1 MSRVREG
8 EIVVKKSNH
17 VTIVGLGSNG
27 RNLARVLKDSDI
39 PYVVLELNPDAVR
52 KSKRKGEPIYYGDGT
67 SPEMLRKLGIL
78 WARVLVIAISDPSA
92 TRRIVEI
99 ARMENPRIHIM
110 VRTRYVSEIEEL
122 VSLGADEVRKEGYRT
137 LRTDL
142 TAKTR
147 VGMACLMV
155 EGLEMDSYLVDERSW
170 LIGKSIRDVNL
181 RANTGAT
188 IVAIKREDS
197 NILNPEP
204 DFILRENDVVTYIG
218 SSEQIVSTFH
228 FLRGRCGARSSGQ
241 EV

>member
-1 MSRVREG
+1 
-8 EIVVKKSNH
+8 VVKKSNH
-17 VTIVGLGSNG
+17 VIIVGFGLNG

-155 EGLEMDSYLVDERSW
+155 VEYSQ
-170 LIGKSIRDVNL
+170 
-181 RANTGAT
+181 
-188 IVAIKREDS
+188 
-197 NILNPEP
+197 P
-204 DFILRENDVVTYIG
+204 
-218 SSEQIVSTFH
+218 
-228 FLRGRCGARSSGQ
+228 GARLHTPR
-241 EV
+241 E